1 MAHVSQYFS
10 TIVMFSPTSKQASCV
25 AKFAQVIQYFNF
37 FSLIV
42 VTKGLRVSKNFAIS
56 LHFVSLPMNAIFNDV
71 AIIADESIKNVG
83 LLSFLSVIT
92 CWMSFTH
99 KNVLILAERQSL
111 EELATASR
119 VVCCRSVNLVN

>member
-10 TIVMFSPTSKQASCV
+10 AIVTFSSTSKQASCV

-56 LHFVSLPMNAIFNDV
+56 FHFVSLPMNAIFNDV
-71 AIIADESIKNVG
+71 AVIADEGMKNLV

-92 CWMSFTH
+92 CLKPFTY
-99 KNVLILAERQSL
+99 KNVLMMVDR
-111 EELATASR
+111 
-119 VVCCRSVNLVN
+119 